1 MHNDTLFLGTF
12 ERNPTFV
19 QNLDPDLVFGLYDL
33 DWDVFTPCMEN
44 MIDIMPKL
52 SDVGFRTT
60 INGPESFTPD
70 YKPLFGEVSDVSL
83 ILTRVLNC
91 PINS

>member
-19 QNLDPDLVFGLYDL
+19 EELEPDLVFGLYDL
-33 DWDVFTPCMEN
+33 DWDVFQPCLDH
-44 MIDIMPKL
+44 MIDVMPKL
-52 SDVGFRTT
+52 AEIGYRSI

-70 YKPLFGEVSDVSL
+70 YMPLFGDVPKVTHQETIISN
-83 ILTRVLNC
+83 TF
-91 PINS
+91 